1 MFRKNHGVQ
10 HYVLA
15 LLGKW
20 DGNIDQGSVFGALLT
35 DLSKDS
41 DILKHDLFITKMQAH
56 GFDTRALRLIK
67 DNVSS
72 RIQRIKVGK
81 VRSSLKET
89 KHGIPQDP
97 IFGPMFFNIDLGDLF
112 FIIKDMI
119 ESISSLQMI
128 THFIC
133 QLNITATI

>member
-1 MFRKNHGVQ
+1 MFQKNHGVQ
-10 HYVLA
+10 YYVHA

-20 DGNIDQGSVFGALLT
+20 DGNVDQGSVFGAPLT
-35 DLSKDS
+35 DLSKDF

-67 DNVSS
+67 DYVSS
-72 RIQRIKVGK
+72 RMQRIKVGK
-81 VRSSLKET
+81 VRSSWKET
-89 KHGIPQDP
+89 KHGIPQGP
-97 IFGPMFFNIDLGDLF
+97 IFGPMFFNIYLGDLF
-112 FIIKDMI
+112 FIMKDMI

>member
-1 MFRKNHGVQ
+1 MFQKNHGVQ
-10 HYVLA
+10 HYVHA

-20 DGNIDQGSVFGALLT
+20 DGNVDQGSVFGAPLT
-35 DLSKDS
+35 DLSKDF
-41 DILKHDLFITKMQAH
+41 DIPKHDLFITKMQAH

-67 DNVSS
+67 DYVSS
-72 RIQRIKVGK
+72 RMQRIKVGK
-81 VRSSLKET
+81 VRSSWKET
-89 KHGIPQDP
+89 KHGIPQGP
-97 IFGPMFFNIDLGDLF
+97 IFGPMFFNIYLGDLF
-112 FIIKDMI
+112 FIMKDMI

>member
-1 MFRKNHGVQ
+1 MFQKNHGVQ
-10 HYVLA
+10 HYVHA

-20 DGNIDQGSVFGALLT
+20 DGNVDQGSVFGAPLT
-35 DLSKDS
+35 DLSKDF
-41 DILKHDLFITKMQAH
+41 DILKHDLFITKMRAH

-67 DNVSS
+67 DYVSS
-72 RIQRIKVGK
+72 RMQRIKVGK
-81 VRSSLKET
+81 VRSSWKET
-89 KHGIPQDP
+89 KHGIPQGP
-97 IFGPMFFNIDLGDLF
+97 IFGPMFFNIYLGDLF
-112 FIIKDMI
+112 FIMKDMI